1 MHKQIVLLPAP
12 VLPTTPIFSPFFIEK
27 LNIYSIYMKCNS
39 ILKKIDILNKYIIKY
54 IKYNIKDNIK
64 Q

>member
-27 LNIYSIYMKCNS
+27 LKLSKTVSVVGLYFKLTWLNCTSPFSGQLGLLIRGYS
-39 ILKKIDILNKYIIKY
+39 
-54 IKYNIKDNIK
+54 
-64 Q
+64 